1 MKIVFLLDYR
11 FGEWSRVGCRTEL
24 GENWFISDDGAPLIV
39 NCTCNHLS
47 TFAVLVDVVDL
58 EVSWS
63 NIQLLHLIG
72 LQPCIYVLILFFQYI
87 PEPSLLED
95 VTSYSCFTISLPLL
109 LAAYLILALIRGLQT
124 NSNTIRKNLVLC
136 VFLAELIYF
145 IALKAR
151 KPMVSSEVRKVLSNL
166 LL

>member
-1 MKIVFLLDYR
+1 MFLDEKWTFDCLSSY
-11 FGEWSRVGCRTEL
+11 GEWSRVGCRTEVD
-24 GENWFISDDGAPLIV
+24 ENWFVKNQDGVLLV

-58 EVSWS
+58 EASS
-63 NIQLLHLIG
+63 
-72 LQPCIYVLILFFQYI
+72 LFLFSKTKLTFGSFQYI

-109 LAAYLILALIRGLQT
+109 LAAYLILAFIRGLQT

-136 VFLAELIYF
+136 VLLAEVLYF

-151 KPMVSSEVRKVLSNL
+151 KPMVSSEVSKS
-166 LL
+166 